1 MKRSKQI
8 KWTIYYPH
16 LDFMR
21 SILYSLLVII
31 ITIGF
36 AMLSVQAQNDCGNAA
51 NNLTMV
57 KTATDQLFNQ
67 KSAAAVDQYWATNY
81 IDHDPNSP
89 NGSQQLK
96 DRFATNESTV
106 TRFVTG
112 LGVAEKDLVMLH
124 SKYER
129 SGEPSLISMDIY
141 RVASGKIIEHWDV
154 LQEED
159 ETESGN
165 AMFPISSSAGNFTS
179 SDNNKQLVMDALI
192 ALYTNANSNSI
203 NQYWATNY
211 QEHGPLVG
219 NGQAGLRDYFITN
232 RPPSFT
238 YEFGYAMQQG
248 DFVFVHG
255 RYTGMRLDE
264 VTTEIGTDIFKV
276 QNGKIVARW
285 SLLQEEVPA
294 NETESGNSMWPVSS
308 SCSGTSGT
316 SGNRILADGYFN
328 DWASIPVTYMDASND
343 GGSNGVNFGELK
355 VANDPEYLFFTFT
368 TGVELNLSLGNRI
381 VNNDWGPA
389 QGITIYLDTDNNA
402 NTGFRINGIGAE
414 FEYNF
419 GAKRGNFYNGSQT
432 PTPITWDQLGTAISL
447 VSVPAISSNQFEI
460 AINRNNTVS
469 GTRVFPNNSNNI
481 KIVLRDNTPNGDM
494 MPAAGQTINYS
505 FTSGSLASLPSYS
518 FSKLQNTDVRVMCY
532 NTEFNSIID
541 SLDYTDEYQRIFAAT
556 QPEIIAFQEIWHKF
570 DDNHPTSQDLANR
583 MNTLYPIAGGW
594 QYHQRYGADI
604 VLLSKYP
611 IRQHAYIQGNDPGTE
626 GSGAGAFLID
636 LPNNSKDLLVINA
649 HPPHGMQH
657 VPRQKEIDLI
667 MQWLRRAK
675 AGQGPWALPANTP
688 FTIMGD
694 MNLVGNDEDVRTF
707 VTGDIVDPQY
717 GPDFKPDWD
726 GSDLVHV
733 NNHMAEA
740 PFAFTWYDIPYD
752 PPFPPA
758 KLDGVFYSDSQ
769 MSLPNQFG
777 LFTPTLSSS
786 TLNATGLRANDVP
799 LVSDHIP
806 LIMDFRIRN

>member
-1 MKRSKQI
+1 MKNLKVLIVAVFALFTSTYFLGAQEQI
-8 KWTIYYPH
+8 TPEEIENLIEEVEEGEIQVLSASNVYQGCSG
-16 LDFMR
+16 
-21 SILYSLLVII
+21 SIDIV
-31 ITIGF
+31 
-36 AMLSVQAQNDCGNAA
+36 
-51 NNLTMV
+51 
-57 KTATDQLFNQ
+57 
-67 KSAAAVDQYWATNY
+67 AVF
-81 IDHDPNSP
+81 P
-89 NGSQQLK
+89 NGSKARMNLTPDNRTSYFSGVDYSKSGPYTNQQTGGTYDQSSSTFGPVEVYPIDGFGQHNFILK
-96 DRFATNESTV
+96 GRDDTTNETIYAAIFIYNENNMSQNYIY
-106 TRFVTG
+106 F
-112 LGVAEKDLVMLH
+112 
-124 SKYER
+124 SN
-129 SGEPSLISMDIY
+129 PSRNINIQG
-141 RVASGKIIEHWDV
+141 A
-154 LQEED
+154 
-159 ETESGN
+159 
-165 AMFPISSSAGNFTS
+165 
-179 SDNNKQLVMDALI
+179 
-192 ALYTNANSNSI
+192 I
-203 NQYWATNY
+203 NQTLSTPKLMNCNT
-211 QEHGPLVG
+211 Q
-219 NGQAGLRDYFITN
+219 
-232 RPPSFT
+232 
-238 YEFGYAMQQG
+238 
-248 DFVFVHG
+248 
-255 RYTGMRLDE
+255 TG
-264 VTTEIGTDIFKV
+264 
-276 QNGKIVARW
+276 
-285 SLLQEEVPA
+285 
-294 NETESGNSMWPVSS
+294 
-308 SCSGTSGT
+308 
-316 SGNRILADGYFN
+316 GNRILADGYFN